1 MQGNRNVL
9 CFHVPG
15 TLAANLDIRWTACAD
30 GRIKHISAVASNDSD
45 ATIIV
50 GDSGDTNEYLTSSTI
65 GDSQVPK
72 EFDVD
77 DWASTN
83 PTASFKKGDVIVVTI
98 DYDGA
103 GGTAA
108 DDLTLVITTLE
119 G

>member
-15 TLAANLDIRWTACAD
+15 TLSANIVAKWAAAFD
-30 GRIKHISAVASNDSD
+30 GRVKHISAVASNDSD
-45 ATIIV
+45 ATMIFGV
-50 GDSGDTNEYLTSSTI
+50 STDTDEILASTTI
-65 GDSQVPK
+65 GDSGTPS

-83 PTASFKKGDVIVVTI
+83 PTADFSKGEILVLTV
-98 DYDGA
+98 DYDGSA
-103 GGTAA
+103 GTAA
-108 DDLTLVITTLE
+108 DDLTVVITLLE

>member
-1 MQGNRNVL
+1 MQGNRNVY

-15 TLAANLDIRWTACAD
+15 TLAANLNIRWTACAD

-45 ATIIV
+45 ATLIA
-50 GDSGDTNEYLTSSTI
+50 GDSGDTNEYLASAVI
-65 GDSQVPK
+65 GDSGVPV

-77 DWASTN
+77 NWASTN
-83 PTASFKKGDVIVVTI
+83 PTASFKKGDVIVLTL

-108 DDLTLVITTLE
+108 DDATIVVTTLE

>member
-15 TLAANLDIRWTACAD
+15 TLTANLNIRWTACFD

-45 ATIIV
+45 ATLIA
-50 GDSGDTNEYLTSSTI
+50 GDSGDTNEYLAAATI
-65 GDSQVPK
+65 GDSNVPV

-77 DWASTN
+77 NWASTN
-83 PTASFKKGDVIVVTI
+83 TLAAFKKGDVLVFTL

-108 DDLTLVITTLE
+108 DDFTMVVTLLE